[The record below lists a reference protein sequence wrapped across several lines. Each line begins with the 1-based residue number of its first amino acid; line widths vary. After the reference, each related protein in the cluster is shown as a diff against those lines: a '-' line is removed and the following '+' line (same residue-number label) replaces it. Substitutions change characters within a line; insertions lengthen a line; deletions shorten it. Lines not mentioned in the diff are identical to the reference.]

1 MYIPRAAGGGLP
13 HGGVRVMRQ
22 GECVEGGCH
31 HSVLVVTPGPVLG
44 ARLALLR
51 IAPNRFDSQRRERRV
66 HLRGRQLEQLP
77 EAFDQEHRAHAL
89 ILRSCEGTTLRYG
102 SQPYLQAGCLSRGRF
117 GWLRLFTDGTG
128 GLGSGWSCGGSL
140 CGGAHGAVHDV
151 TEQLLGDRVARGQ
164 GTLVQCVT
172 KLHTNVMCAQVIP
185 L

>member
-1 MYIPRAAGGGLP
+1 
-13 HGGVRVMRQ
+13 MRQ

-89 ILRSCEGTTLRYG
+89 
-102 SQPYLQAGCLSRGRF
+102 
-117 GWLRLFTDGTG
+117 
-128 GLGSGWSCGGSL
+128 
-140 CGGAHGAVHDV
+140 
-151 TEQLLGDRVARGQ
+151 VARLPELSGARM
-164 GTLVQCVT
+164 
-172 KLHTNVMCAQVIP
+172 HAQHVRP
-185 L
+185 RRRKALLRARMF